1 MFKMSEN
8 TNKNS
13 QLEALDITGAEQLLQ
28 IGIQDEYA
36 DKIAAEY
43 IEKLANAK
51 HHKDSVLY
59 KSSKMKEH
67 YRNSD
72 LYKSINRIINQLEPL
87 RLIIK
92 RETIEMQDAAEA
104 GNKESEQKIMKV
116 VAQRKAEHSKLEKQL
131 SALMSSADKLQLAS

>member
-1 MFKMSEN
+1 MLESIQNKKMADLGISTADEILEIGVQDDHADQMAVDYIKKVKDAKQD
-8 TNKNS
+8 KNS
-13 QLEALDITGAEQLLQ
+13 LIYKSCLIKQ
-28 IGIQDEYA
+28 
-36 DKIAAEY
+36 
-43 IEKLANAK
+43 
-51 HHKDSVLY
+51 SY
-59 KSSKMKEH
+59 KSSDIHKA
-67 YRNSD
+67 
-72 LYKSINRIINQLEPL
+72 INRIINQLEPL